1 MKKIFQN
8 EVAVIDAG
16 EINSALLNT
25 DRQYFQGN
33 LQKDQLISHIHTLD
47 NEIGIS
53 DYKEYAHDD
62 PHYHDEITET
72 NYVISGKV
80 CMRILDT
87 NTDYIIEAGGV
98 FSIPPGVKH
107 VLKVKPDTRIIFFKS
122 KSVNDK
128 HTLDF
133 DSLGLEEWFKD
144 EEF

>member
-1 MKKIFQN
+1 MKKIFHE

-16 EINSALLNT
+16 EINSALLST

-33 LQKDQLISHIHTLD
+33 LKKDQLISYIHTED

-98 FSIPPGVKH
+98 FSIPPHIKH
-107 VLKVKPDTRIIFFKS
+107 VLKVKAGTRIIFFKS
-122 KSVNDK
+122 KSINDK
-128 HTLDF
+128 HALDF